1 MDQLCGSTSAITT
14 DREEDFYIDK
24 NATLKKDDLKQYEYL
39 TPIRSYM
46 IDRKGVDYRNK
57 KSDEVIEDF
66 VQHMRYFN
74 ANSVSTTGELRFI
87 NKANQRTK
95 DRAGKAYQIYEQL
108 GNVFQNDG
116 AMGAVDG
123 VKDYIFAAA
132 KDPTNY
138 VGLITGGVGRV
149 LAGSYT
155 IAGKKLVV
163 YAVKRAG
170 LQAARDG
177 ANATQIRKAAEKAG
191 MQAARRAAKAGLSKN
206 QSKKAAEKVT
216 QEVTKEGRKK
226 VALDA
231 MKAKQ
236 QERFDKASGIALKT
250 TIGADAGFAMLQD
263 SLAQKTLMEAGA
275 QEQYSKTQTAFSSLL
290 GGVAGAAQLG
300 FGKFRG
306 VSGLEE
312 PTDTMGDIAKT
323 VIESNSAILS
333 RTDGKKVTKQILKDV
348 EDWNTKVERGYKLE
362 TANMTSDL
370 FYNIILGEDGKGG
383 LAKLMHDRGMKIHSN
398 KLTAD
403 VVTIVVRFLPE

>member
-1 MDQLCGSTSAITT
+1 MANYLEAQRRIADIMSGPDVRVTP

-24 NATLKKDDLKQYEYL
+24 NVTLKKDDLLKYEYL

-46 IDRKGVDYRNK
+46 VDRKGVSYKK
-57 KSDEVIEDF
+57 KSDDEVIEDF

-87 NKANQRTK
+87 NKADQRTK
-95 DRAGKAYQIYEQL
+95 NRAGKAYQIYEQL

-138 VGLITGGVGRV
+138 VGLITGGIGR
-149 LAGSYT
+149 LIAGSYT
-155 IAGKKLVV
+155 ITGKKIVLD
-163 YAVKRAG
+163 AVKRAG

-191 MQAARRAAKAGLSKN
+191 RQAARRAAKAGLSKN

-216 QEVTKEGRKK
+216 QEVTKEGRRN
-226 VALDA
+226 VALNA
-231 MKAKQ
+231 MKGKQ
-236 QERFDKASGIALKT
+236 QELFDKASGTALKA

-263 SLAQKTLMEAGA
+263 NLAQNTLMEAGA

-306 VSGLEE
+306 VSGL
-312 PTDTMGDIAKT
+312 
-323 VIESNSAILS
+323 
-333 RTDGKKVTKQILKDV
+333 
-348 EDWNTKVERGYKLE
+348 
-362 TANMTSDL
+362 
-370 FYNIILGEDGKGG
+370 
-383 LAKLMHDRGMKIHSN
+383 
-398 KLTAD
+398 
-403 VVTIVVRFLPE
+403 